1 MKILVLNGS
10 PHSKGTVAALLEAVV
25 QPLRE
30 GHEIEWLDVCSLTM
44 KHCSGCMVCREKNEC
59 VLPADDAHRV
69 GAKIREAD
77 VLVIGT
83 PTHWGNMSA
92 PLKQLFDRNVPVFM
106 GESARGMPLARQ
118 KGKRAVVVTACT
130 TPWPF
135 NVILPESRG
144 ALRAVGEVLHY
155 GGYKTVGT
163 LTRPGSKRSAKIPPT
178 LLQKARKLG
187 LKLARS

>member
-92 PLKQLFDRNVPVFM
+92 RSSSFSTAMCRFLWARAPAGCRLPARRA
-106 GESARGMPLARQ
+106 SAP
-118 KGKRAVVVTACT
+118 
-130 TPWPF
+130 
-135 NVILPESRG
+135 
-144 ALRAVGEVLHY
+144 
-155 GGYKTVGT
+155 
-163 LTRPGSKRSAKIPPT
+163 
-178 LLQKARKLG
+178 
-187 LKLARS
+187 